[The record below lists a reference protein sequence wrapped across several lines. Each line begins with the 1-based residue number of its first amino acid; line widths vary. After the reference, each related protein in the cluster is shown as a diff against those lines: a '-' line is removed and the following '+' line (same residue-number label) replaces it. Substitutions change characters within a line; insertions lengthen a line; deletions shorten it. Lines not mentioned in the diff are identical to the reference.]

1 MWILISAVHYN
12 FMGGTP
18 SPRNRGS
25 FAKTAEQTV
34 SRNRQNVH
42 LTQVYGGQEPETKG
56 PGEKQVTTR
65 EEATLFYKT
74 FYNGPEAP
82 WLTLIH
88 GVGGSSIVW
97 HKQIRDFSQHFNVLV
112 VDLRGHGRSRDLF
125 TAYMGREYTFED
137 ISMDVLKVLDHLEIK
152 ESHFMGVSLGTIL
165 IRVIAELDPK
175 RVQSMTLAG
184 AITRLNIRSRFLVW
198 VAKVFKPVIPF
209 MWLYKLFARILM
221 PRRRH
226 RESRH
231 IFIKEAQK
239 IYRREI
245 NRWFKLLK
253 DVNPLL
259 QFHVE
264 QNPEIPTLYL
274 MGDEDHL
281 FLRPVREL
289 VRNND
294 MATLI
299 TIQNSGHVCNVDQ
312 PEQFNK
318 HAIRFIKESHR

>member
-1 MWILISAVHYN
+1 MDNLSREAIEDLH
-12 FMGGTP
+12 
-18 SPRNRGS
+18 
-25 FAKTAEQTV
+25 KAEKF
-34 SRNRQNVH
+34 SENGAR
-42 LTQVYGGQEPETKG
+42 
-56 PGEKQVTTR
+56 
-65 EEATLFYKT
+65 LFYKT
-74 FYNGPEAP
+74 FFLSEDAP

-97 HKQIRDFSQHFNVLV
+97 FKQVREFSKHFNVLV

-137 ISMDVLKVLDHLEIK
+137 ISMDVIDVLDHLKIK
-152 ESHFMGVSLGTIL
+152 KSHFMGVSLGTIL
-165 IRVIAELDPK
+165 IRVIAELDPD
-175 RVQSMTLAG
+175 RVESMTLAG

-209 MWLYKLFARILM
+209 MWLYRLFARILM
-221 PRRRH
+221 PNKRH
-226 RESRH
+226 KESRY

-259 QFHVE
+259 QYQVE
-264 QNPEIPTLYL
+264 QNPPIPTLYV

-281 FLRPVREL
+281 FLKPVRTLVSMNEMAEL
-289 VRNND
+289 V
-294 MATLI
+294 TLK
-299 TIQNSGHVCNVDQ
+299 NSGHVCNVDQ
-312 PEQFNK
+312 PEAFNK
-318 HAIRFIKESHR
+318 HAIRFIKENSKTSELQTEWKKEKRNS